1 MTRRTVVMF
10 SAFVLLASAACGQW
24 PGVHET
30 AMEQAVQQG
39 VAPGDA
45 SGLSGPAGTT
55 AGTSGTGSEG
65 AGAGGSAGAGGG
77 TTGGG
82 TTGGGSG
89 VSGGG
94 GTTSGDTTGV
104 TAGTIK
110 IGIHAPL
117 TGAAPLKASSF
128 EAGKERYWDHG
139 NGGKRVLIYG
149 RRVVVEFRD
158 DQYNPSHAKQVCQEM
173 VEREKVF
180 LLIGGGGTD
189 QIQAC
194 AQYAAGAGV
203 PYLSGGVT
211 ETGLRELWNYFAGSM
226 SYPEQARVLPSY
238 IKKVLKVRDASRVA
252 MVATDT
258 ANFDDAVQ
266 AFTQAFPG
274 VRVFRPGK
282 NERGSSMAQNLC
294 TATQKNYDV
303 VFPLT
308 APTYYLEMAKAAQCR
323 PRYVGVGITMGL
335 DTVGSTG
342 CEGDNA
348 TQGARFFSP
357 APAFQDSDRYDR
369 GFRAAGGADDI
380 EWLLWGLSKS
390 LHQLLLK
397 AGQNLTREGFVYST
411 SRASVRSGVFPDAKY
426 STRDHFGALNFS
438 VLENVCA
445 RRGNQAG
452 YYVTR
457 QAFVNSF

>member
-1 MTRRTVVMF
+1 MTKRSVVALT
-10 SAFVLLASAACGQW
+10 AFVFLSAACGQW
-24 PGVHET
+24 PGVHE
-30 AMEQAVQQG
+30 AALQQAVQQG
-39 VAPGDA
+39 VAPGEA
-45 SGLSGPAGTT
+45 APGLSAPAGTT
-55 AGTSGTGSEG
+55 AGTGTG
-65 AGAGGSAGAGGG
+65 AGAQGTGTAPGTTAPGTGAGGG
-77 TTGGG
+77 
-82 TTGGGSG
+82 
-89 VSGGG
+89 SGGG
-94 GTTSGDTTGV
+94 AAAGGGDSTGV
-104 TAGTIK
+104 TATTIK

-117 TGAAPLKASSF
+117 TGAAPLRASSF
-128 EAGKERYWDHG
+128 EHGKELYWDHG
-139 NGGKRVLIYG
+139 NNGKPVRIFG
-149 RRVVVEFRD
+149 RRVIVEFRD

-173 VEREKVF
+173 VERERVF

-211 ETGLRELWNYFAGSM
+211 EVGLRNLWNYFAGSM
-226 SYPEQARVLPSY
+226 SYPEQSRALAGY

-258 ANFDDAVQ
+258 ANFDDAVA
-266 AFTQAFPG
+266 AFTQAYPG

-282 NERGSSMAQNLC
+282 NERGWSVAQNLC
-294 TATQKNYDV
+294 TATQRNFDA

-335 DTVGSTG
+335 DQVASTG
-342 CEGDNA
+342 CEGDQA
-348 TQGARFFSP
+348 TRGARFFSP
-357 APAFQDSDRYDR
+357 APAFQDSDRFDR
-369 GFRAAGGADDI
+369 GFRAAGGQDDI

-390 LHQLLLK
+390 LHQLLVK
-397 AGQNLTREGFVYST
+397 AGQNLSREGFVYST

-426 STRDHFGALNFS
+426 SPRDHFGALNFS
-438 VLENVCA
+438 VLENVCQ

-457 QAFVNSF
+457 QAFVSSF

>member
-1 MTRRTVVMF
+1 MNRRSVVALA
-10 SAFVLLASAACGQW
+10 AFVFLAAACGQW
-24 PGVHET
+24 PGVHEA
-30 AMEQAVQQG
+30 AMQQAAQQG
-39 VAPGDA
+39 VAPGETT
-45 SGLSGPAGTT
+45 GLSGPAGTT
-55 AGTSGTGSEG
+55 PA
-65 AGAGGSAGAGGG
+65 
-77 TTGGG
+77 TGGG
-82 TTGGGSG
+82 TGTAPAGGGAGTGGTSAGTGGGG
-89 VSGGG
+89 APSGGG
-94 GTTSGDTTGV
+94 GTAAGGDTTGV
-104 TAGTIK
+104 TATTIK

-117 TGAAPLKASSF
+117 SGAAPLRAESF
-128 EAGKERYWDHG
+128 EQGKQLYWDNG
-139 NGGKRVLIYG
+139 NNGGPVKIFG
-149 RRVVVEFRD
+149 RRVLVEFRD

-211 ETGLRELWNYFAGSM
+211 EVGLRSLWNYFAASM
-226 SYPEQARVLPSY
+226 SYPEQSRVLANY
-238 IKKVLKVRDASRVA
+238 IKKVLKVRNASRVA

-274 VRVFRPGK
+274 VAVFRPGK

-323 PRYVGVGITMGL
+323 PRYAGVGITMGL
-335 DTVGSTG
+335 DTVASTG
-342 CEGDNA
+342 CEGDRA
-348 TQGARFFSP
+348 TLGARFFSP
-357 APAFQDSDRYDR
+357 APAFQDSNRYDR
-369 GFRAAGGADDI
+369 GFRAAGGRDDI

-390 LHQLLLK
+390 LHQVLLK
-397 AGQNLTREGFVYST
+397 AGKNLTREGFVQST
-411 SRASVRSGVFPDAKY
+411 SRASVRTGVFPDARY
-426 STRDHFGALNFS
+426 SPRDHFGALNFS
-438 VLENVCA
+438 VLENVCQ

-457 QAFVNSF
+457 NAFVSNF

>member
-1 MTRRTVVMF
+1 MTKRSVVAAT
-10 SAFVLLASAACGQW
+10 AFVLLAAACGQW
-24 PGVHET
+24 PGVHE
-30 AMEQAVQQG
+30 AALQQAAQEG
-39 VAPGDA
+39 VAPSGDA

-55 AGTSGTGSEG
+55 E
-65 AGAGGSAGAGGG
+65 G

-82 TTGGGSG
+82 AAGTGGGTAGTGGAGTTAGGGSG
-89 VSGGG
+89 GGGASTGGASGGG
-94 GTTSGDTTGV
+94 DATGV
-104 TAGTIK
+104 TATTIK

-128 EAGKERYWDHG
+128 EAGKQLFWEKG
-139 NGGKRVLIYG
+139 NNGGPVRIFG
-149 RRVVVEFRD
+149 RRVIVEFRD

-203 PYLSGGVT
+203 PYLSAGVT
-211 ETGLRELWNYFAGSM
+211 EVGLRSLWNYFAGSM
-226 SYPEQARVLPSY
+226 SYPEQSAILANY
-238 IKKVLKVRDASRVA
+238 IKRVLKVRDASRVA

-258 ANFDDAVQ
+258 ANFDDAVS
-266 AFTQAFPG
+266 AFTQAYPG

-282 NERGSSMAQNLC
+282 NERGWSVAQNLC
-294 TATQKNYDV
+294 TATQKNFDA

-335 DTVGSTG
+335 DQVASTG
-342 CEGDNA
+342 CEGDQA
-348 TQGARFFSP
+348 TRGARFFSP
-357 APAFQDSDRYDR
+357 APAFQNSDNYDP
-369 GFRAAGGADDI
+369 GFRAAGGKDDI

-390 LHQLLLK
+390 LHQLFVK
-397 AGQNLTREGFVYST
+397 AGENLTREGFVYST
-411 SRASVRSGVFPDAKY
+411 SRASVRSGVFPDARY
-426 STRDHFGALNFS
+426 SPQDHFGALNLS
-438 VLENVCA
+438 VLENVCG

-457 QAFVNSF
+457 QAFVSGF

>member
-1 MTRRTVVMF
+1 MTKRYVAVV
-10 SAFVLLASAACGQW
+10 ATFVLLSAACGQW
-24 PGVHET
+24 PGVHEE
-30 AMEQAVQQG
+30 AVQQAAQQG
-39 VAPGDA
+39 VAPGEA
-45 SGLSGPAGTT
+45 TGLSAPAGTT
-55 AGTSGTGSEG
+55 
-65 AGAGGSAGAGGG
+65 G
-77 TTGGG
+77 TTGTGTAGSGAGSGAAGTGGAG
-82 TTGGGSG
+82 TTSGSGSGSGG

-94 GTTSGDTTGV
+94 ARSGDATGV
-104 TAGTIK
+104 TATTIK

-128 EAGKERYWDHG
+128 EAGKDLYWEHG
-139 NGGKRVLIYG
+139 DNGRPVRIYG
-149 RRVVVEFRD
+149 RRVLVEFRD

-211 ETGLRELWNYFAGSM
+211 EVGLRSLWNYFAASM
-226 SYPEQARVLPSY
+226 SYPEQARILANY
-238 IKKVLKVRDASRVA
+238 IKKVIKVRDASRVA

-258 ANFDDAVQ
+258 SNFDDAVS
-266 AFTQAFPG
+266 AFTQAYPG
-274 VRVFRPGK
+274 VQVFRPGK
-282 NERGSSMAQNLC
+282 NERGWSVAQNLC

-308 APTYYLEMAKAAQCR
+308 APTYYLEMAKSAQCR

-335 DTVGSTG
+335 DQVASTG
-342 CEGDNA
+342 CEGDQA
-348 TQGARFFSP
+348 TRGARFFSP
-357 APAFQDSDRYDR
+357 APAFQDSDRYDS
-369 GFRAAGGADDI
+369 GFRAAGGQDDI

-390 LHQLLLK
+390 LHPLLLK
-397 AGQNLTREGFVYST
+397 AGKNLTREGFVQST
-411 SRASVRSGVFPDAKY
+411 SQAAVRTRVFPDVRY
-426 STRDHFGALNFS
+426 SPRDHFGALNFS
-438 VLENVCA
+438 VIENVCQ

-457 QAFVNSF
+457 QAFVSGF

>member
-1 MTRRTVVMF
+1 MNRRSVVALA
-10 SAFVLLASAACGQW
+10 AFVFLAAACGQW
-24 PGVHET
+24 PGVHDA
-30 AMEQAVQQG
+30 AMQQAAQQG
-39 VAPGDA
+39 VAPGETT
-45 SGLSGPAGTT
+45 GLSGPAGTT
-55 AGTSGTGSEG
+55 
-65 AGAGGSAGAGGG
+65 
-77 TTGGG
+77 G

-89 VSGGG
+89 AAPAGGGG
-94 GTTSGDTTGV
+94 GTGGGTTAGAGGGGTAGGGGGTAGGGDATGV
-104 TAGTIK
+104 TATTIK

-117 TGAAPLKASSF
+117 TGAAPLRASSF
-128 EAGKERYWDHG
+128 EAGKDLYWEKG
-139 NGGKRVLIYG
+139 NNGRRVLIYG
-149 RRVVVEFRD
+149 RRVLVEFRD

-211 ETGLRELWNYFAGSM
+211 EVGLRSLWNYFAASM
-226 SYPEQARVLPSY
+226 SYPEQSRVLANY
-238 IKKVLKVRDASRVA
+238 IKKKLGVRNASRVA

-266 AFTQAFPG
+266 AFTQSFPG
-274 VRVFRPGK
+274 VQVFRPGK

-294 TATQKNYDV
+294 TATQRNYDV

-323 PRYVGVGITMGL
+323 PRYAGVGITMGL
-335 DTVGSTG
+335 DTVASTG
-342 CEGDNA
+342 CEGDQA
-348 TQGARFFSP
+348 TLGARFFSP

-369 GFRAAGGADDI
+369 GFRAAGGRDDI

-390 LHQLLLK
+390 LHQVLLK
-397 AGQNLTREGFVYST
+397 AGKNLTREGFVQST
-411 SRASVRSGVFPDAKY
+411 SRASVRTGVFPDARY
-426 STRDHFGALNFS
+426 SPRDHFGALNFS
-438 VLENVCA
+438 VLENVCQ

-457 QAFVNSF
+457 NAFVSNF